1 MPDLPTLT
9 LNQAHYDRVVQAF
22 PGATLA
28 DKATAYKNWLTN
40 NLIDFVQAAETAV
53 IDQAAAQ
60 DKSDKLAALRASLP
74 PKLPFPPT

>member
-9 LNQAHYDRVVQAF
+9 LSQAHYDRVVQAF

-28 DKATAYKNWLTN
+28 EKAAAYKNWLTN
-40 NLIDFVQAAETAV
+40 NLIDFVQTAETAV

-60 DKSDKLAALRASLP
+60 NKATQLEALRASLP
-74 PKLPFPPT
+74 SKLPFPPT